1 MALVWSKEK
10 VALQIDDDPTS
21 EPFCGPDDWT
31 VIHVT
36 TDQLGSFEGCQEVVD
51 HLSRALGAGLSP
63 DGDGCLPDA
72 DEMPWRLG
80 AMGTLGLP
88 WEVPV
93 PSDDLE
99 EALGGACFGALGDAG
114 GDTLDDTG
122 FGALGDAEAD
132 PSEDWPEERVDWDDR
147 LPEGSVRIIRGRR
160 MSTPEFLYLRRASQL
175 GPSRLAQL
183 GMELCGLYA
192 TDHLDDPRSYRVF
205 GESVCTIRGLR
216 AYLRG
221 ARGLAGYDQ
230 AMDSLAYV
238 AEGSHSP
245 MASYLFLLLTLP
257 REMGGYGL
265 DRPMIGVDY
274 QLTET
279 DAPDAPSTEG
289 PYEAY
294 DLCWPDKGVAL
305 QYVGETPPSW
315 RDLRS
320 LTVPG
325 LLDLKVVCVTRS
337 QVASVAAFDEAVRAL
352 CRHLGAEVPNET
364 LDFIVARASL
374 RDELEFPSYDH
385 MCATARDAHCHEL
398 V

>member
-10 VALQIDDDPTS
+10 VALQIDDDPAS

-114 GDTLDDTG
+114 GDTGFGALGDAG

-160 MSTPEFLYLRRASQL
+160 MSTPMRPTTSTTREATAS
-175 GPSRLAQL
+175 S
-183 GMELCGLYA
+183 
-192 TDHLDDPRSYRVF
+192 
-205 GESVCTIRGLR
+205 
-216 AYLRG
+216 
-221 ARGLAGYDQ
+221 
-230 AMDSLAYV
+230 
-238 AEGSHSP
+238 
-245 MASYLFLLLTLP
+245 
-257 REMGGYGL
+257 
-265 DRPMIGVDY
+265 
-274 QLTET
+274 
-279 DAPDAPSTEG
+279 
-289 PYEAY
+289 
-294 DLCWPDKGVAL
+294 
-305 QYVGETPPSW
+305 
-315 RDLRS
+315 
-320 LTVPG
+320 
-325 LLDLKVVCVTRS
+325 
-337 QVASVAAFDEAVRAL
+337 
-352 CRHLGAEVPNET
+352 
-364 LDFIVARASL
+364 ARASA
-374 RDELEFPSYDH
+374 RYAASGRT
-385 MCATARDAHCHEL
+385 CAARGALPATTRPWTRSPTWRRGLTAPWRATSSCC
-398 V
+398 